1 MSVVSAVIGLGE
13 QPDDLQRS
21 MENNLL
27 ERHSLSENAAMKT
40 VLYWVCALPF
50 IALTDGCATHSG
62 KTAET
67 RKAGSVLEQPAEK
80 NGLEIHG
87 SISTTISTEIK

>member
-1 MSVVSAVIGLGE
+1 MFRPAVGLGE
-13 QPDDLQRS
+13 QSDDLQRS

-40 VLYWVCALPF
+40 VLHWVCALPF

-62 KTAET
+62 TTAET
-67 RKAGSVLEQPAEK
+67 RKADSVLEQPAEK
-80 NGLEIHG
+80 NGPEIHA
-87 SISTTISTEIK
+87 SVTTIISTEIK